1 MKNKI
6 SSDVN
11 MSKARL
17 RNLQNLHT
25 IASTIKDANI
35 KDKIED
41 ILELYEYKKYHNS
54 QQLNI

>member
-1 MKNKI
+1 
-6 SSDVN
+6 

-25 IASTIKDANI
+25 IASTIKDEGI
-35 KDKIED
+35 KNKIED
-41 ILELYEYKKYHNS
+41 ILELYENKKYHNL